1 VQIFLTTADCPDGNY
16 EYFVRLFSDGRGNPK
31 NPPVKFTVVCNQ
43 FGKKIDEGTATV
55 AGKDNSASGGERTD
69 ADTHCLTLT
78 VKNKKVTKSKFHIK
92 TKSIPID

>member
-1 VQIFLTTADCPDGNY
+1 MQIFLTTADCADGNY

-43 FGKKIDEGTATV
+43 FGKKIDEGEATV
-55 AGKDNSASGGERTD
+55 AGKDTTTSGGERTD